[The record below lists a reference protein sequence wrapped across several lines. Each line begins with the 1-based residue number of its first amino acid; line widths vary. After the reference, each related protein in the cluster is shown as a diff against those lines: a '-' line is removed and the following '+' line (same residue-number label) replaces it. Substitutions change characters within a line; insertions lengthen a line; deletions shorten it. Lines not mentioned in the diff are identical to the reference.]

1 MKGDGAMGTQESRG
15 LVLGRSGDRR
25 GGVGSRY
32 AVRGAFSLLE
42 VMIVIGIILVLSGL
56 IGVTLFARRDEAKQ
70 QIVQTKMNNMRQAL
84 KLFRLDF
91 ERYPTEEEGLAV
103 LWNKDLLD
111 PEADTA
117 KWKGYMES
125 PLPTDDW
132 GSEWGYEVEQEP
144 GLEPVV
150 RLWSFGPDKQD
161 GTEDDLKATSMGG
174 TGEEE
179 EGLGDSLL
187 SPEPS
192 GSGG

>member
-1 MKGDGAMGTQESRG
+1 MDTEGTKGAGIVGLGGRG
-15 LVLGRSGDRR
+15 LMRSARR
-25 GGVGSRY
+25 
-32 AVRGAFSLLE
+32 AFSLLE

-70 QIVQTKMNNMRQAL
+70 QIVQTKMNNIRQAL

-103 LWNKDLLD
+103 LWNKELLD
-111 PEADTA
+111 PEADTT

-125 PLPTDDW
+125 PVAKDDW

-144 GLEPVV
+144 GEEPIV

-161 GTEDDLKATSMGG
+161 GTEDDLKATALGS
-174 TGEEE
+174 TGEEDE

-187 SPEPS
+187 PPEPS